1 MSWIIYLK
9 MAASRKVLGALRLIC
24 FTMTLPVA
32 SLPSEAASSCT
43 ITTIYPGSYL
53 ESNLSAAAK
62 LNDCAEYHLL
72 PGVHV
77 ISSKLVLNASVVLAG
92 HRNITETPPVVTC
105 SGNISDP
112 TAEFVKRTE
121 DGGFLTFWGSRF
133 VDISEIA
140 FTDCSLSLQFVEVK
154 RVDLHNCSFK

>member
-1 MSWIIYLK
+1 
-9 MAASRKVLGALRLIC
+9 MAASRKLLAALRLIC
-24 FTMTLPVA
+24 FTMTLTVA
-32 SLPSEAASSCT
+32 SLPSTAESTCT

-77 ISSKLVLNASVVLAG
+77 ISSRLVLNASVVLAG
-92 HRNITETPPVVTC
+92 HWNITEAPPVVTC

-112 TAEFVKRTE
+112 TAEFVNRTE

-140 FTDCSLSLQFVEVK
+140 FTDCSLSLQFIEVK
-154 RVDLHNCSFK
+154 RVDLHKCRFQ